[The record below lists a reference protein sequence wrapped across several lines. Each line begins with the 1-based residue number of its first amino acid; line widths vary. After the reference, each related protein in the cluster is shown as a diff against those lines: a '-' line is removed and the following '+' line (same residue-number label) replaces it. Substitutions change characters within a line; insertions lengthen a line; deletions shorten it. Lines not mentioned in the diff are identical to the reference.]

1 MKRISSLS
9 TGVLLAV
16 LLSACGPRKD
26 DSHTIRVSGAW
37 ALYPLMIQWAEA
49 YKQVDPSVRIDVS
62 AGGAGKGITDSLA
75 GLVDLGM
82 VSREVTKEEQ
92 AKGAVA
98 IPVARDATFPIMNAS
113 NPSSGAMGRIG
124 LSKPAARALWMDRK
138 NLTWRDL
145 SMGPYSGKVQVYTR
159 SDACGAG
166 EVWAKYLEGR
176 QPDLA
181 GVGVYGD
188 PGIAEAVRKDANG
201 IGYSN
206 LGYAFDPS
214 TGRPVEGLTILPLDG
229 NGNGAIDPEED
240 VSTRDKA
247 MSAIRKGAYPSP
259 PARDLYLVSRGTL
272 PEPARSFVTWILND
286 GQKIVGP
293 SGYIQVH
300 EDALKQARGMLAK

>member
-1 MKRISSLS
+1 MKRARFISAWCIP
-9 TGVLLAV
+9 VLLF
-16 LLSACGPRKD
+16 LACNRQQDPSR
-26 DSHTIRVSGAW
+26 TIRVSGAW

-82 VSREVTKEEQ
+82 VSRGVTPEER
-92 AKGAVA
+92 AKGAVV

-113 NPSSGAMGRIG
+113 NPSSSTMCQMG
-124 LSKPAARALWMDRK
+124 LSKSAAKALWMDRK
-138 NLTWRDL
+138 TMTWGQL
-145 SMGPYSGKVQVYTR
+145 SMGSEARKVQAYTR

-181 GVGVYGD
+181 GLGVYGD
-188 PGIAEAVRKDANG
+188 PGIAEAVRKDVNG

-214 TGRPVEGLTILPLDG
+214 TGKPVEGLTVIPLDG
-229 NGNGAIDPEED
+229 NGNGTIDPEED
-240 VSTRDKA
+240 VSTREKA
-247 MSAIRKGAYPSP
+247 MSAIRTGAYPAP
-259 PARDLYLVSRGTL
+259 PARDLYLVSRGT
-272 PEPARSFVTWILND
+272 PTGSVRAFVAWILND
-286 GQKIVGP
+286 GQRIVGP
-293 SGYIQVH
+293 SGYVQAH

>member
-1 MKRISSLS
+1 MRRSGFIS
-9 TGVLLAV
+9 TGVLLAIM
-16 LLSACGPRKD
+16 LSGCSQRKD
-26 DSHTIRVSGAW
+26 DLRTIRVSGAW
-37 ALYPLMIQWAEA
+37 ALYPLMIEWVEA
-49 YKQVDPSVRIDVS
+49 YKRVDPSVRIDVS

-82 VSREVTKEEQ
+82 VSREVTPEER

-113 NPSSGAMGRIG
+113 NPSSGAMGRLGI
-124 LSKPAARALWMDRK
+124 SRATAIALWMNRK
-138 NLTWRDL
+138 PMTWGQL
-145 SMGPYSGKVQVYTR
+145 SDGPHAGKVQVYTR

-176 QPDLA
+176 QQDLA

-188 PGIAEAVRKDANG
+188 PGIAEANG

-214 TGRPVEGLTILPLDG
+214 TGRPVGGLTIIPLDG
-229 NGNGAIDPEED
+229 NGNGTIDPEED

-247 MSAIRKGAYPSP
+247 MSAIRRGAYPAP
-259 PARDLYLVSRGTL
+259 PARDLFLVSRGAL

-300 EDALKQARGMLAK
+300 EDALRQARGMLAK